1 MKILNFL
8 AISSLVFSPCAIS
21 GSYDTLPKG
30 VNTLVLAQIKSN
42 TIQSKFDADNNNKT
56 LSVKQDFS
64 SKNLSEL
71 NETLKTYF
79 DELKN
84 ISPEAYSNF
93 SLGEYKADAW
103 AEVSAQGIGV
113 GYGVTDHLT
122 VYGSLP
128 MYHMKTNVQFY
139 QSKQSSLSQIKNAI
153 LNTPT
158 TSATSTF
165 IKQLTL
171 QLPET
176 NEELLQ
182 SVLVNQFG
190 YKPLGLWEKD
200 GIGDAEVGFIYRLT
214 DLTDKGLA
222 ISMGA
227 VLPTGTPDDPSSIQ
241 DIPTGDGQPDLF
253 VESLSGISF
262 FNKTLEID
270 LKLRYTHQFGHNQN
284 VRLYDNADF
293 PIGKEEVNV
302 YQKLGDKVDG
312 NFKVTINPSHW
323 FNINAAYL
331 YNRIDSSVYQI
342 ENAKQK
348 AALEANT
355 NSINHWA
362 KIGLGFNTVNAY
374 KAKKF
379 EIPFEVNLYAQ
390 KLINAVNTAD
400 YERYDLEFR
409 LYF

>member
-1 MKILNFL
+1 MKTPSLL
-8 AISSLVFSPCAIS
+8 ALAALFICPAAFSGA
-21 GSYDTLPKG
+21 YETLPKG
-30 VNTLVLAQIKSN
+30 VNTLVLAQIQSN
-42 TIQSKFDADNNNKT
+42 KIQSKFDADNNNKT

-71 NETLKTYF
+71 NETLNTYF
-79 DELKN
+79 EELKN
-84 ISPEAYSNF
+84 ISPDAYNSF
-93 SLGEYKADAW
+93 SLGEFKADAW
-103 AEVSAQGIGV
+103 AEVNAQGIGL
-113 GYGVTDHLT
+113 GYGVTDHFT

-128 MYHMKTNVQFY
+128 FYHMKTNVQFY
-139 QSKQSSLSQIKNAI
+139 QSKQSNLSQIKNTV

-176 NEELLQ
+176 NEQLLQ

-200 GIGDAEVGFIYRLT
+200 GIGDAEIGMIYRLT
-214 DLTDKGLA
+214 DFSDMGSALSL
-222 ISMGA
+222 GA

-241 DIPTGDGQPDLF
+241 DISTGDGQLDVY
-253 VESLSGISF
+253 VETLNGISF
-262 FNKTLEID
+262 YNKVLEID
-270 LKLRYTHQFGHNQN
+270 LKLRYTHQIGANQT
-284 VRLYDNADF
+284 VRLYDNPEF
-293 PIGKEEVNV
+293 PLGSEEVNV
-302 YQKLGDKVDG
+302 YQKLGDKIDG
-312 NFKVTINPSHW
+312 SLKTTVNPNHW
-323 FNINAAYL
+323 FNFNLAYL
-331 YNRIDSSVYQI
+331 YNRVGQTYYQI
-342 ENAKQK
+342 ENQKQK

-362 KIGLGFNTVNAY
+362 KIGVGFNTVNAY

-379 EIPFEVNLYAQ
+379 DVPFEINLYAQ

-400 YERYDLEFR
+400 YQRFDLEFR